1 MYEVKNPVLIIVFNR
16 PNETRAVFDVLR
28 AARPKRLYVAAD
40 APRRNKAGESA
51 KCRKT
56 LDMFQEV
63 DWPCEV
69 FFKINEHNL
78 GSHTSIP
85 QAIDWFFD
93 NEDEGIV
100 LEDDCVPSMSFF
112 RYCDEL
118 LAKYRNDHRIMWIN
132 GSNIGF
138 PSSEINS
145 TYLYSIYAISWGWA
159 SWRRAWTLF
168 HENYQAILENEK
180 LNNIL
185 HSNVGDS
192 FVVRLYW
199 RYIFKYAYTI
209 KNWDFRWLNVCWRN
223 GGLACTPT
231 ANMISNIGF
240 GIDGMH
246 GERLSD
252 SRGHIQTRDISG
264 EIKAPEKMVPC
275 AELDNFLNRKLYKIN
290 ALSILRAFLA
300 SRVPW
305 LRNAAR
311 RIQGKPT

>member
-1 MYEVKNPVLIIVFNR
+1 MYEAKSPVLIIVFNR

-40 APRRNKAGESA
+40 APRMNKPGESE
-51 KCRKT
+51 KCTET
-56 LDMFQEV
+56 LDIFKQV
-63 DWPCEV
+63 DWPCQV

-138 PSSEINS
+138 QSREINS

-168 HENYQAILENEK
+168 HGNYRTTLEDETLDDILQR
-180 LNNIL
+180 
-185 HSNVGDS
+185 NVGSS
-192 FVVRLYW
+192 FMTRFYW
-199 RYIFKYAYTI
+199 RCIFKYAYTV
-209 KNWDFRWLNVCWRN
+209 KNWDFRWLNACWGN

-231 ANMISNIGF
+231 VNMISNIGF

-246 GERLSD
+246 GGRLSD
-252 SRGHIQTRDISG
+252 SRGHIQARDTSA
-264 EIKAPEKMVPC
+264 EIKGPEKMVPC
-275 AELDNFLNRKLYKIN
+275 IKLDNFLNRNLYKISV
-290 ALSILRAFLA
+290 LSISRTFLA
-300 SRVPW
+300 WRAPW

-311 RIQGKPT
+311 RIQGKQI